1 MCAILPCL
9 QRDGDAI
16 KVAKN
21 ILRKDP
27 DFLDVRCA
35 LTAFNWAVGNR
46 AAAED
51 EWQRLQDSQGAT
63 FCCVC
68 LEMHHI
74 TSTLQ

>member
-1 MCAILPCL
+1 M
-9 QRDGDAI
+9 QRDVDAI

-35 LTAFNWAVGNR
+35 LTAFNWAVGAR

-51 EWQRLQDSQGAT
+51 EWQRLQARCADY
-63 FCCVC
+63 VC
-68 LEMHHI
+68 RTWEASKHAPRHCRSYIQLA
-74 TSTLQ
+74 

>member
-1 MCAILPCL
+1 MIFVPL
-9 QRDGDAI
+9 QKDSDAI

-35 LTAFNWAVGNR
+35 LTAFSWAAGNR

-51 EWQRLQDSQGAT
+51 EWQRLQDSQGVV
-63 FCCVC
+63 FCLTHVSAA
-68 LEMHHI
+68 L
-74 TSTLQ
+74 SN

>member
-1 MCAILPCL
+1 MTYAPIPL
-9 QRDGDAI
+9 QKDADAI

-35 LTAFNWAVGNR
+35 LTAFTWAVGDR

-51 EWQRLQDSQGAT
+51 EWQRLQDSQGTISFARRP
-63 FCCVC
+63 VA
-68 LEMHHI
+68 LAAG
-74 TSTLQ
+74 